1 MSASDVSWNTIGS
14 TVTATTGL
22 ALPYSAD
29 VSIRFIPSLNADASA
44 NFTFY
49 AWDKTTGTSGSLI
62 NIDANKGDPY
72 SISNNPRLMGVSIR
86 YLNHRPSFANSTVDA
101 LVTPGN
107 NDGNDGTTL
116 RSIFDA
122 SGLGFT
128 ERDIADGR
136 GLGIVGYSIPADLS
150 GVWQSREGVGSWSNI
165 VLSSDVYLLKQSGTT
180 QIRFYCY
187 ANPATNQTA
196 TLTVKAWDT
205 SEFTSGTTVS
215 PSTFTA
221 STSSSTG
228 TSTIVFNVDHI
239 EYVPDVGG
247 EIIYSPSIRAD
258 NQIVPGQAFTGV
270 SLSALL
276 DLYNIEGTNRAM
288 VIVTASTSGR
298 GAWSYKIGA
307 GGSTTLTIGSNQGL
321 ILREQD
327 NIVVG
332 YSNNV
337 NTFYT
342 PFLRFYL
349 VDLTIY
355 QNVVGSAASSGQ
367 VLSSFSSSP
376 KGGVNY
382 ISANNATFKLS
393 ITQVSTPPIITRPS
407 AIPGRRR
414 IF

>member
-1 MSASDVSWNTIGS
+1 
-14 TVTATTGL
+14 
-22 ALPYSAD
+22 
-29 VSIRFIPSLNADASA
+29 
-44 NFTFY
+44 
-49 AWDKTTGTSGSLI
+49 
-62 NIDANKGDPY
+62 
-72 SISNNPRLMGVSIR
+72 
-86 YLNHRPSFANSTVDA
+86 
-101 LVTPGN
+101 
-107 NDGNDGTTL
+107 
-116 RSIFDA
+116 
-122 SGLGFT
+122 
-128 ERDIADGR
+128 
-136 GLGIVGYSIPADLS
+136 
-150 GVWQSREGVGSWSNI
+150 
-165 VLSSDVYLLKQSGTT
+165 
-180 QIRFYCY
+180 
-187 ANPATNQTA
+187 
-196 TLTVKAWDT
+196 
-205 SEFTSGTTVS
+205 
-215 PSTFTA
+215 
-221 STSSSTG
+221 
-228 TSTIVFNVDHI
+228 VFNVDHI

-332 YSNNV
+332 YSNNYPSV
-337 NTFYT
+337 NEFYT
-342 PFLRFYL
+342 PSLLFYL

-367 VLSSFSSSP
+367 VLSSFSSIP

-407 AIPGRRR
+407 AILGRRR